1 MKFNSYL
8 DRKYSFKYINV
19 KGERE
24 LLSKL
29 AIKLEREKAALKLV
43 ENVLNLS
50 VEAQKTVE
58 TTVEELKKSVRNY
71 NRVRTILLNSVE
83 VNDIRIVKNEFP
95 EVYEVIGES
104 LLTK

>member
-19 KGERE
+19 KGEKE
-24 LLSKL
+24 HLSKL
-29 AIKLEREKAALKLV
+29 AVKLEREKAALKLV
-43 ENVLNLS
+43 ENILNLS
-50 VEAQKTVE
+50 VEARKTVE

-71 NRVRTILLNSVE
+71 NRVRTILFNSVE
-83 VNDIRIVKNEFP
+83 VNDIKIVKNEFP
-95 EVYEVIGES
+95 EVYEVIGEA